1 MTMQSLQK
9 IAAGITPDN
18 LPAIPAERKPV
29 FISDRDTE
37 VVNEIF
43 ERLQAIFPAWK
54 HAFPKPEHLAAAKSE
69 WTKALVEAGCV
80 SDAHLTHGFRIARE
94 QDIPFFPAPGQFIK
108 WCQPTPETL
117 GMPTIE
123 QALHEISRHRASHPA
138 VILAARA
145 TRFERETLSASE
157 YQPVFERFYEVLV
170 RRVMAGED
178 LSVEIPKALPKQ
190 KDIQISPEER
200 QRIAEK
206 WGPKIRELFKHGG
219 AV

>member
-1 MTMQSLQK
+1 MAMQSLQQ

-80 SDAHLTHGFRIARE
+80 SDAHLANGFRIARE

-108 WCQPTPETL
+108 WCKPSPELL
-117 GMPTIE
+117 GLPSVE
-123 QALHEISRHRASHPA
+123 QAIHEVITRRAKHPA
-138 VILAARA
+138 VIKAARE
-145 TRFERETLSASE
+145 TRYERGTLPPAE
-157 YQPVFERFYEVLV
+157 FALVFARAYEIIVS
-170 RRVMAGED
+170 RMMNGED
-178 LSVEIPKALPKQ
+178 INVEIVRGISNTATKPWDYYEKKGRTESAKLKAL
-190 KDIQISPEER
+190 
-200 QRIAEK
+200 
-206 WGPKIRELFKHGG
+206 FKRGE
-219 AV
+219 A